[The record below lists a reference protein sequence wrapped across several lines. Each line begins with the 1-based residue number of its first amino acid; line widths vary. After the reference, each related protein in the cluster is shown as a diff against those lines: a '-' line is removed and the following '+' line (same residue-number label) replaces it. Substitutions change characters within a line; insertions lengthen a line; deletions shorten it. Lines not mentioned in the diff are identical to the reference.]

1 LVIAS
6 SGLGDGEAKR
16 ESAPEQLTLVVE
28 ILANIVVSMNSL
40 SYPRLAVARDLISLS
55 ERQPVQAKAA
65 MAALAR
71 LGETIA
77 ETATAGEVQALING
91 ILSRESYVRNG
102 SLQALQP
109 LDLTELTFPVEIF
122 IGRFDNDEPNV
133 ALADS
138 LWEENG
144 LDVTSDYIEKLLPFL
159 QHDVAVVRNGA
170 AQAIAEA
177 TAQFPENVKHVLEA
191 LRSLYVEKARVLA
204 PEFDKFG
211 MVIPESLD
219 RQDPSHIRVAVARS
233 LQALSPLMAK
243 AHVLAL
249 FDFLVIEEALGD
261 RASEVRQAL
270 LAAGVAVVDAHGD
283 KVVSELIARFEA
295 YLAQPANANVEADF
309 VKEGVIVLFGRLAK
323 HLPPG
328 DKRTPIIID
337 RLLLALE
344 TPSEIVQVA
353 VADCLPPLVKVAA
366 DQTESFLDRLFETLT
381 TGAKYAARRG
391 AAYGLAGLV
400 KGRGLSVLSENELLS
415 RLQESTQDKKNY
427 QARQGAVFAYETLT
441 STLGRAFEPYLISI
455 IPSLLSLFGDAQP
468 DVREATSDAAKV
480 IMSKISGHCVKQ
492 ILPLLLSGLD
502 EKQWRTKKG
511 SIELLGAMAFCAPKQ
526 LSYSLPT
533 IIPQLTGVLTDSHAQ
548 VRTAANTS
556 LKTFGEVLSNPE
568 IKKLQPTLLKAL
580 ADPTSKTATAL
591 TALLATSF
599 EHYLDSPSLAL
610 VVPILDRGLKERSSE
625 TKRKSV
631 LIVGNMA
638 SLTESRDFIPYLGQ
652 LLPLIQA
659 VLVDPVPEAR
669 ATAAKALGTLVE
681 RLGEENFPS
690 LVTKLLQTLR
700 SDTSG
705 VDRQGA
711 AQGLSEV
718 LAGLGVGR
726 MEGLLPDIINSA
738 SSPRP
743 YVREGFISLLI
754 YLPATFGQRF
764 APHLGRIIPPI
775 LGGLADE
782 SEYVREASMRAG
794 KMIISNYASRA
805 IELLLPELE
814 RGMLDPSWRIR
825 QSSISLTGEL
835 LYKVTGISGKVEI
848 EEDEAPAHHADTA
861 RKALVE
867 ALGQEGRDRVLAIL
881 YIVRQ
886 DDVGSVRQASIHIW
900 KALVHNTP
908 KTAREIL
915 PTLFKMM
922 VDLMGSEINA
932 QRDVASRTLTEL
944 CRKSGDRTIG
954 DIIPMMR
961 SAVANPM
968 PRTREGACLALAEL
982 IDNTSSDHL
991 EAHEDTVI
999 DAVRAALIDED
1010 SAVRIA
1016 AARAFDAL
1024 QEAIGPK
1031 TIERTIPTLLEA
1043 MRTPGEK
1050 SETALM
1056 ALKEVMSV
1064 SLPNASSL
1072 AYGCEAN
1079 PVRSHRRNR
1088 SEPRPSSQL
1097 YYLPLQLSRLRR
1109 STLGLWLHW

>member
-1 LVIAS
+1 LVIQNN
-6 SGLGDGEAKR
+6 GLGDADEKR
-16 ESAPEQLTLVVE
+16 ENAAEQLTLVVE
-28 ILANIVVSMNSL
+28 LLSNIVGSMTPLN
-40 SYPRLAVARDLISLS
+40 YPRITVAKDLISVS
-55 ERQPVQAKAA
+55 EKQPSQAKAG

-71 LGETIA
+71 LGETIQDN
-77 ETATAGEVQALING
+77 ATPEEIQALIGG
-91 ILSRESYVRNG
+91 ILSQESYVRNG

-109 LDLTELTFPVEIF
+109 LDLTEMAFSVEIF

-133 ALADS
+133 ILADAI
-138 LWEENG
+138 WEDNG
-144 LDVTSDYIEKLLPFL
+144 LDVTDDYLGKLLPFL
-159 QHDVAVVRNGA
+159 QHGVAVIRNGT
-170 AQAIAEA
+170 AQALAEA
-177 TAQFPENVKHVLEA
+177 TAQFPEKVKQVLEG
-191 LRSLYVEKARVLA
+191 LRSLYVEKARLLA
-204 PEFDKFG
+204 PEFDRFG

-219 RQDPSHIRVAVARS
+219 RQDPSHIRVAVARA
-233 LQALSPLMAK
+233 LQALSPLMEK

-270 LAAGVAVVDAHGD
+270 LAAGVTVVDEHGS

-295 YLAQPANANVEADF
+295 YLAQPINASSEADF

-323 HLPPG
+323 HLPAG
-328 DKRTPIIID
+328 DRRTPIIID

-344 TPSEIVQVA
+344 TPSEIVQIA

-366 DQTESFLDRLFETLT
+366 DQTESFIERLFETLI

-400 KGRGLSVLSENELLS
+400 KGRGLSVLSENELMD
-415 RLQESTQDKKNY
+415 RLAEAAQDKKNY
-427 QARQGAVFAYETLT
+427 QSRQGAVFAYETLT
-441 STLGRAFEPYLISI
+441 ATLGRAFEPYLISVV
-455 IPSLLSLFGDAQP
+455 PSLLTLFGDSQA

-492 ILPLLLSGLD
+492 ILPLLLSGLE

-568 IKKLQPTLLKAL
+568 IKKLQPILLKAL
-580 ADPTSKTATAL
+580 ADPTSKTAQAL
-591 TALLATSF
+591 TSLLATSF

-652 LLPLIQA
+652 LLPLIQS

-718 LAGLGVGR
+718 LAGLGIGR
-726 MEGLLPDIINSA
+726 MEGLLPDIITNA
-738 SSPRP
+738 SSPRS
-743 YVREGFISLLI
+743 YVREGFISLLV

-782 SEYVREASMRAG
+782 SEYVRDASMRAG
-794 KMIISNYASRA
+794 RMIISNYASRA

-814 RGMLDPSWRIR
+814 RGMLDAAWRIR

-835 LYKVTGISGKVEI
+835 LYKVAGISGKVEI
-848 EEDEAPAHHADTA
+848 EEDEAPAQHAETA
-861 RKALVE
+861 RKALTE
-867 ALGQEGRDRVLAIL
+867 ALGQDGRDRVLAIL

-886 DDVGSVRQASIHIW
+886 DNVGAVRQASIHIW

-908 KTAREIL
+908 RTTREIL
-915 PTLFKMM
+915 PTLVKMII
-922 VDLMGSEINA
+922 DLMGSEA
-932 QRDVASRTLTEL
+932 AEQRDTASRTLAEL
-944 CRKSGDRTIG
+944 CRKSGERILAEV
-954 DIIPMMR
+954 IPMLR
-961 SAVANPM
+961 NAVSSPIA
-968 PRTREGACLALAEL
+968 RTREGACTALTEVME
-982 IDNTSSDHL
+982 TSNSDHL
-991 EAHEDTVI
+991 EVHENTVI
-999 DAVRAALIDED
+999 EAVRIALVDED
-1010 SAVRIA
+1010 SAVRVA
-1016 AARAFDAL
+1016 AAGAFDAL
-1024 QEAIGPK
+1024 QEIIGAKAIDQ
-1031 TIERTIPTLLEA
+1031 TIPTLLEA
-1043 MRTPGEK
+1043 MATPGQK
-1050 SETALM
+1050 SEAALM

-1064 SLPNASSL
+1064 SFDLRIFFLPG
-1072 AYGCEAN
+1072 Y
-1079 PVRSHRRNR
+1079 
-1088 SEPRPSSQL
+1088 
-1097 YYLPLQLSRLRR
+1097 
-1109 STLGLWLHW
+1109 